1 MKKILLTC
9 VLLSGLAFASENVE
23 QPKEEKTFEQIK
35 AKILEKNAEN
45 RECIQKATNK
55 EELKSCKPKHKDR
68 GEKGE
73 RENREKHS
81 DSERN

>member
-23 QPKEEKTFEQIK
+23 QPKAEQTFEQIK
-35 AKILEKNAEN
+35 TKILEKNAEN
-45 RECIQKATNK
+45 RACVEKATTK

-68 GEKGE
+68 GD
-73 RENREKHS
+73 REKRERHS
-81 DSERN
+81 EERNEK